1 MGGCTNSDSGPS
13 DPSDTMV
20 PSVNPGQDPYCQLDR
35 SWKASDPNSGGVAC
49 QSFETDCADLIAMTQ
64 APKDWHAFSNL
75 LDNFLLLRGIF
86 PHFSLPKIS
95 RSSNLRA
102 DCLVRWKALIKDVR
116 LAETHSH
123 ATVIMLIGF
132 RVYLASVNLHE
143 SYRNMVLV
151 TDQFR
156 LKDPFSKSSEEVK
169 IRDIFHCD
177 GLLLCTTRD
186 IRLVV
191 WNPYSR
197 ETRWILQPR
206 SSYRTSDYFALGKT
220 SCNKYKILR
229 MQQFGEGIPYLLK
242 SEIYDFTSS
251 SWRFVGKTRDCFI
264 LPWKGRVMSVN
275 GNTYW
280 LAYSKH
286 NVDFLQS
293 FDYSTESFR
302 SASLPE
308 DHHSYQVCS
317 LSVTRE
323 EQQLCFLTKVERR
336 INVRI
341 ATRIESNGSASW
353 IKLACIHQP
362 FFVCN
367 AMDFLVDKENQVV
380 VCRGKNGVSNKFLHI
395 LGENKSIQ
403 VHHHDD
409 KSECSLLVNYVPSL
423 VQIQ

>member
-1 MGGCTNSDSGPS
+1 MHLPEDLI
-13 DPSDTMV
+13 V
-20 PSVNPGQDPYCQLDR
+20 EILE
-35 SWKASDPNSGGVAC
+35 KASA
-49 QSFETDCADLIAMTQ
+49 A
-64 APKDWHAFSNL
+64 
-75 LDNFLLLRGIF
+75 
-86 PHFSLPKIS
+86 SLARS
-95 RSSNLRA
+95 RCVSK
-102 DCLVRWKALIKDVR
+102 RWKALIKDVR
-116 LAETHSH
+116 LAETRSH

-143 SYRNMVLV
+143 SYGNMVLV

-169 IRDIFHCD
+169 ISDIFHCD

-197 ETRWILQPR
+197 ETRWIRQPR
-206 SSYRTSDYFALGKT
+206 SSYRKSDYFALGKT

-229 MQQFGEGIPYLLK
+229 MQQFGKGIPYLLK

-251 SWRFVGKTRDCFI
+251 SWRFVGNTRDGYI
-264 LPWKGRVMSVN
+264 QRWKGRVMSVN

-280 LAYSKH
+280 LASSKDN

-323 EQQLCFLTKVERR
+323 EQQLCFFTKVERR
-336 INVRI
+336 INVWI
-341 ATRIESNGSASW
+341 ATKIESNGAASW
-353 IKLACIHQP
+353 IKLLSVALACIHQP
-362 FFVCN
+362 FVLCS
-367 AMDFLVDKENQVV
+367 AMNFLVDKENKVL

-403 VHHHDD
+403 VHHHDA

-423 VQIQ
+423 VQIQQGSLKKR